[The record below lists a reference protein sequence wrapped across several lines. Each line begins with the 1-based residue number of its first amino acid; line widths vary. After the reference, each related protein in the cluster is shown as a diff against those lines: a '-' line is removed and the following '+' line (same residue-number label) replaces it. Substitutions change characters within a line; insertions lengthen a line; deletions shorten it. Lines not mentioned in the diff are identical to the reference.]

1 MPPDRT
7 RPRHFVSRE
16 LDIAEGVVWRD
27 PERIGEWMG
36 ELSGEKP
43 VVVYRAY
50 GFHVGCRTAIALHD
64 AGFDARCMTVG
75 HSAWRSSAPRSG

>member
-7 RPRHFVSRE
+7 RPKHFVSRE

-36 ELSGEKP
+36 ELSSEKP

-50 GFHVGCRTAIALHD
+50 GFHVGCRTALHCVMR
-64 AGFDARCMTVG
+64 ASTRCMTVG